1 MTSRR
6 IDRASFR
13 GAYKAIFA
21 NASKVGIL
29 SVAHEYATP
38 AAATASLHDPAG
50 VRSLISQ
57 MRGHRTAPT
66 GAPRSNAVSVAGT
79 LTEESKRVPAYTVV
93 WQHGRTLNLVLLFGI
108 GTTGQPVR
116 PGRARPTPNM
126 QSFRLLAALSV
137 RRQKRFD
144 ATARSIGLDDCVGLR

>member
-6 IDRASFR
+6 IGRASFR

-21 NASKVGIL
+21 NASKDGIL

-108 GTTGQPVR
+108 GTTVSQSDLVALAQR
-116 PGRARPTPNM
+116 QTCRASASWPHY
-126 QSFRLLAALSV
+126 
-137 RRQKRFD
+137 RFD
-144 ATARSIGLDDCVGLR
+144 ARSGSTQPHAQSG